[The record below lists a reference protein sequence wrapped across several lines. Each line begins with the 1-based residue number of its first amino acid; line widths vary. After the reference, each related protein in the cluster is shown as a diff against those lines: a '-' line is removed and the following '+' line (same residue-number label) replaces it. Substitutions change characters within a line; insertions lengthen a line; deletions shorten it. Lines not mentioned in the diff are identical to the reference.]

1 MNTSFNLA
9 NSVAKIWPP
18 ASLSAAYERS
28 PHFIG
33 GIILTP

>member
-9 NSVAKIWPP
+9 KGVGKIWPP

-28 PHFIG
+28 TNFVG